1 MPTIAA
7 EDRKTVIAGVPMTPN
22 MDLTIRRLA
31 AERRL
36 TRAAFIRQVIEDAVK
51 QLTTATAA

>member
-7 EDRKTVIAGVPMTPN
+7 EDRKTVITGVPMTPN

-36 TRAAFIRQVIEDAVK
+36 TRAAFMRQVIEDAVK